1 MSEGL
6 RAAKRAGQHRERVMK
21 KVGLWVVVAVIA
33 LLILTGVGVHRWFNP
48 PSPAAQLFFNGTVL
62 TMDPQRPVADAMLVR
77 HGEIVALGEAE
88 VLRKQVS
95 RDVMVVDLEGGT
107 LMPGFIEAHGH
118 FPGEGLSA
126 VAVDANSPPI
136 GDLHSIDT
144 LLERLGLLA
153 QRRSEGALLAYG
165 FDHTA
170 ITEQRYPTRSELDSV
185 SETRPIVVMHRS
197 GHFGVVNSAALSSM
211 GIKEEVTDPAGGFY
225 GRDETGRL
233 NGLLAETAFNPVR
246 SKALALASMDTLK
259 VVSRASHI
267 YLSRGI
273 TFAQNGLAG
282 PAAIR
287 ALEPALQF
295 GLIPLRL
302 SVWPNA
308 EAEQQRQS
316 GKLDIPE
323 GDRIHLGPVKLVSDG
338 ALQGYSGFLSAP
350 YYSLPDDYPEDYLGF
365 PTLSQQALNDQV
377 QQFHCQ
383 GRQVAVHANG
393 DAAIEQSLNAIA
405 AARSACP
412 QARVQPVLIHAQMA
426 TPEQL
431 ERMVALDVIP
441 SFYNIHVYYWGD
453 RHRDIFLGPER
464 ARRISPL
471 AQAAQAGLRFTLHA
485 DSPGVPFEPLQL
497 VWNAV
502 ERKTASGALLGPEQ
516 AVDVERALQAVTV
529 DAAKQLGVA
538 DQVGQLRPGMRADL
552 VWMDR
557 DPREAI
563 SDWREIQ
570 VLGTWVGGVRRYPS
584 GEAERPRSAM

>member
-1 MSEGL
+1 
-6 RAAKRAGQHRERVMK
+6 MK
-21 KVGLWVVVAVIA
+21 KAGLWVVVVVIA
-33 LLILTGVGVHRWFNP
+33 LLILTAVGVHRWFNP
-48 PSPAAQLFFNGTVL
+48 PAPAAQLFFNGTVL
-62 TMDPQRPVADAMLVR
+62 TMDPQQPVADAMLVK

-88 VLRKQVS
+88 VLRQQVS
-95 RDVMVVDLEGGT
+95 RDVMVIDLEGGT
-107 LMPGFIEAHGH
+107 LMPGFIEAHGY

-153 QRRSEGALLAYG
+153 QRRSEGGLLAYG

-170 ITEQRYPTRSELDSV
+170 IGEQRYPTRSELDSV

-211 GIKEEVTDPAGGFY
+211 GIKEDVTDPTGGFY

-233 NGLLAETAFNPVR
+233 NGLLAEAAFYPVR
-246 SKALALASMDTLK
+246 SKALALASMDLLK
-259 VVSRASHI
+259 VLSRASHI

-273 TFAQNGLAG
+273 TFAQNGLAD

-302 SVWPNA
+302 SLWPNT

-323 GDRIHLGPVKLVSDG
+323 GDRIHLGPVKLVSEG
-338 ALQGYSGFLSAP
+338 SLQGYSGFFGSP
-350 YYSLPDDYPEDYLGF
+350 YYSLPDDSPEDDLGGGA
-365 PTLSQQALNDQV
+365 LSQQALNDQV

-393 DAAIEQSLNAIA
+393 HASIDQSLNAIA
-405 AARSACP
+405 GARSACP
-412 QARVQPVLIHAQMA
+412 QVRVRPVLIHVQMA

-431 ERMVALDVIP
+431 QRMVVLDVIP
-441 SFYNIHVYYWGD
+441 SFFNVDMSYWGD
-453 RHRDIFLGPER
+453 RHQDIFPGQEP
-464 ARRISPL
+464 ARQVSPL

-485 DSPGVPFEPLQL
+485 DSPMVPFEPLQL

-502 ERKTASGALLGPEQ
+502 ERKTASGALLGPAQ
-516 AVDVERALQAVTV
+516 AVGVERALQAVTV

-563 SDWREIQ
+563 GDWREIQ

-584 GEAERPRSAM
+584 GQAERPRSAM